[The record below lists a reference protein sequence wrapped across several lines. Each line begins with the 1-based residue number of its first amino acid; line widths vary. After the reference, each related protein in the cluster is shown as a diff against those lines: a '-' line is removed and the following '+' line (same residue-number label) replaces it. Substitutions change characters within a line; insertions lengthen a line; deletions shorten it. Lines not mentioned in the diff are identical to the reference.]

1 MWIKDNFVKVK
12 RIILAILSFFYLA
25 TATGSSLHFHYCM
38 GQLASWSFSK
48 NEQKECEQ
56 CGMEKNLSDDI
67 GCCKDEYKQLKL
79 QVDQKL
85 THESSLYVSL
95 PVIELIAGFH
105 NDRPLLLTIRESFF
119 PNRFAAFKGH
129 SSIAAY
135 ILLCNFRI

>member
-1 MWIKDNFVKVK
+1 MK

-25 TATGSSLHFHYCM
+25 TATGSGLHFHYCM

-56 CGMEKNLSDDI
+56 CGMEKNLSDDM

-85 THESSLYVSL
+85 SYESSLHVSL
-95 PVIELIAGFH
+95 SVSESTTVFH
-105 NDRPLLLTIRESFF
+105 NDRPLLLKTIVPCFTSRF
-119 PNRFAAFKGH
+119 PALKEHN
-129 SSIAAY
+129 SIAVY